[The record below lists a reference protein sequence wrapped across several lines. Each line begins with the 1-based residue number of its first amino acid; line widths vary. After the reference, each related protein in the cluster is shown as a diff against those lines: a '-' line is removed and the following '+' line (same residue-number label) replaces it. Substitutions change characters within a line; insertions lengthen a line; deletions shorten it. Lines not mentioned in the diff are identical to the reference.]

1 MKLKDYWYTLSIIS
15 LVILGYNFPDTF
27 SSVSGIKLNT
37 FIKPV
42 LQVIML
48 GMGATMT
55 IDDFTEVF
63 KSPKKV
69 LIGLVCHFT
78 IMPLSG
84 LALSKIFSF
93 PPEIAA
99 GIILIGSSPS
109 GLASNVMALM
119 ARANVAL
126 SVTITTLSTLMA
138 PIMTPFLMKSLGGG
152 LIEVQFWVM
161 FWDMS
166 QMVILPIVLGLA
178 LYKIMPQIMT
188 RFNKI
193 LPVFSML
200 GIAYVIL
207 VVTASG
213 ANSLRTV
220 GLLLVIVVTIHNVF
234 GYALGYFFS
243 RLLKFTESDARAI
256 SFEVGMQNAGLASAL
271 ANEMGRI
278 ATVGLASA
286 IFGPVMNITGSMLA
300 SYWSKKQP
308 ELQAQKAHNYSNTHS
323 S

>member
-1 MKLKDYWYTLSIIS
+1 MKLKDYWYTLSIIL

-27 SSVSGIKLNT
+27 SSVFGVKLNT

-78 IMPLSG
+78 IMPFSG

-119 ARANVAL
+119 AKANVAL

-152 LIEVQFWVM
+152 LIEVEFWAM

-166 QMVILPIVLGLA
+166 QMVLLPIIVGLA
-178 LYKIMPQIMT
+178 LYKLIPGVMA
-188 RFNKI
+188 RFNKV

-200 GIAYVIL
+200 GIAYIIL

-220 GLLLVIVVTIHNVF
+220 GLLLVIVVIIHNIF
-234 GYALGYFFS
+234 GYTLGYYFS
-243 RLLKFTESDARAI
+243 RLLKFTESDACAI

-278 ATVGLASA
+278 ATVGLAAA
-286 IFGPVMNITGSMLA
+286 IFGPVMNITGSML
-300 SYWSKKQP
+300 SNYWSKKQP
-308 ELQAQKAHNYSNTHS
+308 EPIS
-323 S
+323 

>member
-1 MKLKDYWYTLSIIS
+1 MKLKDYWYTLSIIL

-27 SSVSGIKLNT
+27 SSVGGVKLNT

-55 IDDFTEVF
+55 VKDFAAIF

-69 LIGLVCHFT
+69 LIGLVCQFT
-78 IMPLSG
+78 IMPFLG
-84 LALSKIFSF
+84 LGLSKVFSF

-119 ARANVAL
+119 AKANVAL
-126 SVTITTLSTLMA
+126 SITITTIATLVA
-138 PIMTPFLMKSLGGG
+138 PVMTPFLMKYLGGG
-152 LIEVQFWVM
+152 FIEVEFWAM
-161 FWDMS
+161 FWDMA
-166 QMVILPIVLGLA
+166 QMVLLPIILGLVINKIVPKVVARFKHILPA
-178 LYKIMPQIMT
+178 
-188 RFNKI
+188 
-193 LPVFSML
+193 FSML
-200 GIAYVIL
+200 GIAYIIL
-207 VVTASG
+207 IVTASG

-220 GLLLVIVVTIHNVF
+220 GLLLVLVVIIHNIF
-234 GYALGYFFS
+234 GYTLGYLFAKM
-243 RLLKFTESDARAI
+243 LKLKEDDARAV
-256 SFEVGMQNAGLASAL
+256 SLEVGMQNAGLASAL

-278 ATVGLASA
+278 ATAGLAPA

-300 SYWSKKQP
+300 NFWSKKQP
-308 ELQAQKAHNYSNTHS
+308 AKQP
-323 S
+323 